1 MNSPIPD
8 GSKTIVIT
16 GVSSGIGHEAV
27 GYFIEQGYTVFG
39 SVRSEADYDRL
50 QLDFPSNFVP
60 LKFDVSDKEAVVAA
74 ANVVQKKLA
83 GNLLTALVNNAGIAL
98 AGPLELID
106 DDRFEHQLKVNVTGL
121 RLVINAFLP
130 LLGAS
135 LDRPPDQRPGKI
147 INISSI
153 SGILNAPINGSYSI
167 SKHAVESIGEVYRR
181 ELMMYGIDVVSI
193 QAGPIQSR
201 IWEKN
206 IGSMSEF
213 ADSDYAPMIQNVE
226 AMMDEAQKTA
236 LPARVMSERMKK
248 IIDSRKPKTAYII
261 NSRVLPVYILS
272 HWMPG
277 RWVDRILHRRL
288 GAADSSSRKRMI
300 PRFVM
305 QIFAVLLILTFF
317 TPLPGGSI
325 GLAIGLSILVCVSL
339 PFALFLQGARRRF
352 GLFNKMLTAIENRL
366 GERWARG
373 LMFTR
378 PEADPREHFGS

>member
-1 MNSPIPD
+1 MNSAIAK

-16 GVSSGIGHEAV
+16 GVSSGIGHETV
-27 GYFIEQGYTVFG
+27 GYFIEQGYAVFG
-39 SVRSEADYDRL
+39 SVRSTADYERL
-50 QLDFPSNFVP
+50 QLDYPSNFVP
-60 LKFDVSDKEAVVAA
+60 LKFDVSDKQAVVAA
-74 ANVVQKKLA
+74 ANIVQQRLG

-98 AGPLELID
+98 PGPLELID

-135 LDRPPDQRPGKI
+135 LDRPSDQRPGKI

-167 SKHAVESIGEVYRR
+167 SKHAVESVGEVYRR

-213 ADSDYAPMIQNVE
+213 AESDYAPMIENVE
-226 AMMDEAQKTA
+226 AMMQEAQKSA
-236 LPARVMSERMKK
+236 LPARVMAERVRK
-248 IIDSRKPKTAYII
+248 IIDSRKPRTAYII
-261 NSRVLPVYILS
+261 HSRVLPVYLIA
-272 HWMPG
+272 HWMPA

-288 GAADSSSRKRMI
+288 GAASSTPRKPKV
-300 PRFVM
+300 PRFILRIV
-305 QIFAVLLILTFF
+305 AVLLILLFF
-317 TPLPGGSI
+317 TPIPGGSI
-325 GLAIGLSILVCVSL
+325 GLAVGLSILVCVSL
-339 PFALFLQGARRRF
+339 PFALFLQGVRRRF
-352 GLFNKMLTAIENRL
+352 KPINKMLTAIEDRL

-378 PEADPREHFGS
+378 PDADPREHFGS